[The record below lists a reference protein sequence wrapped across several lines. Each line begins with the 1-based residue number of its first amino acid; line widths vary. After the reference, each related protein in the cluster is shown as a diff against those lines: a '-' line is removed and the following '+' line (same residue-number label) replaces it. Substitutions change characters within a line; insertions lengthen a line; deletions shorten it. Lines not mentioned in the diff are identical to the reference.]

1 MGKLI
6 RKILGNFTSA
16 IGDILF
22 SNWNGQTIIKA
33 KSEGSKSAP
42 TPAQLF
48 VREKFK
54 AMNGLANAFTQVI
67 PFGLDGK
74 AEGITSQYVGSV
86 TVQEGDCGFDSSLS
100 FTIRRVY
107 TKVTPARAC
116 TELVEC
122 VGKGSP
128 C

>member
-22 SNWNGQTIIKA
+22 SNWNGQTVIKA

-86 TVQEGDCGFDSSLS
+86 TVQERDCGFDSSLS

-107 TKVTPARAC
+107 TKVTPTRFGISLP
-116 TELVEC
+116 TSI
-122 VGKGSP
+122 KK
-128 C
+128 